1 MAIDAGTVYY
11 TVDAK
16 TQKAIDSA
24 TEMKDSLEQM
34 QTAMA
39 KTDLQARQ
47 YTKSLIEAGNSVSK
61 AGVVIDQF
69 GNVNAEA
76 TAKMQKLM
84 AMTDSLNQRHI
95 QLSKTATGV
104 RTGLA
109 GMGRGAGQAGIQF
122 QQFIGQ
128 IQGGQSAM
136 LALSQ
141 QSADLG
147 FVLGAPLLGAVVGIG
162 ASLAGMLLPNLFES
176 KDAMKLLEDATEGV
190 RAAMTLSATG
200 VDGYSQS
207 IQILANASEKLARIQ
222 LANLIAEQERAISI
236 SGKGITDAINDAFGV
251 GANVYGSDI
260 KNTFGQYSD
269 DFAKLAYN
277 VKKSAMDMV
286 NANFSPESV
295 DAYSKSL
302 NEAQAAGLSN
312 SESGQAL
319 ISTTNKYVTAV
330 QEGKMRIEDM
340 TKQLESNALEL
351 DSNVKSIDKWTEA
364 SQRLAVQSE
373 SLRSKQLELEKA
385 IAIKKATEEGATP
398 ETIKSMEASYNKMIA
413 NEKEAESEKALAKSK
428 RDRAAAERKAQ
439 KARAEDQ
446 ASADIMISL
455 KADSDKNKN
464 LLGQLDPMQ
473 GEQQRFQLQ
482 LDNLKSLNDAKL
494 LEDQRY
500 LDLKAQAETQH
511 EQNMQALR
519 EQNFKAQSKNNE
531 LLMNSLDALGNAGT
545 NAISGLLSGT
555 MNATQ
560 AIQSL
565 ANAVLNEAVGALV
578 QMGMQYVKNQIMGDT
593 AAAASVATATATGA
607 AISAAYAPAA
617 TAASIATQG
626 GAVGSATAAMSTGVP
641 AMNAMLMGG
650 RLYGGAVQANG
661 MYRINENGAPEVF
674 NAANGQQYM
683 LPNTRGEV
691 VSNKDASG
699 GGTTVINN
707 ITINADGSVSG
718 DGDKQAGEFGKAI
731 SQAVKQGIAQEM
743 RQGGTLWQYLQ
754 SKNR

>member
-34 QTAMA
+34 QTSMA

-122 QQFIGQ
+122 QQLIGQ
-128 IQGGQSAM
+128 IQGGQSVM

-147 FVLGAPLLGAVVGIG
+147 FVLGAPLAGAVVGIV
-162 ASLAGMLLPNLFES
+162 SSIAGMLIPTLFDS
-176 KDAMKLLEDATEGV
+176 SDALEDVEKATERV
-190 RAAMTLSATG
+190 RAALTLSSDGISDYSDEMKILAQVSDSVARVRLANIIADQANAMKKA
-200 VDGYSQS
+200 VDGVGS
-207 IQILANASEKLARIQ
+207 
-222 LANLIAEQERAISI
+222 
-236 SGKGITDAINDAFGV
+236 TFNDAFDRPWSTYEG
-251 GANVYGSDI
+251 
-260 KNTFGQYSD
+260 
-269 DFAKLAYN
+269 N
-277 VKKSAMDMV
+277 VKRLFGNVSYSAFEASAALKTAANAISSGV
-286 NANFSPESV
+286 N
-295 DAYSKSL
+295 
-302 NEAQAAGLSN
+302 
-312 SESGQAL
+312 
-319 ISTTNKYVTAV
+319 
-330 QEGKMRIEDM
+330 EDSIND
-340 TKQLESNALEL
+340 LSNALKQAEL
-351 DSNVKSIDKWTEA
+351 AGINTTESGRKMVSVMTDLIAQYKLGEITIGQLEKQLNSAKLNLDASTKSAQKYSDTSDRLLVRTEK
-364 SQRLAVQSE
+364 
-373 SLRSKQLELEKA
+373 LRSEQLKLEKA
-385 IAIKKATEEGATP
+385 LVLKQATEAGVDQT
-398 ETIKSMEASYNKMIA
+398 TRDSISTSYDKIIA
-413 NEKEAESEKALAKSK
+413 NEQEKESERKLAKEK
-428 RDRAAAERKAQ
+428 RDKAKADRESAKAKKDAAKA
-439 KARAEDQ
+439 DQ
-446 ASADIMISL
+446 DAADIMIFL
-455 KADSDKNKN
+455 RDQHKKNQE
-464 LLGQLDPMQ
+464 LLGSEDPFE
-473 GEQQRFQLQ
+473 GESQRYKLQ
-482 LDNLKSLNDAKL
+482 LENLQKLNDEKL
-494 LEDQRY
+494 LSNQRY

-593 AAAASVATATATGA
+593 AAAASVATATAAGA

-699 GGTTVINN
+699 GGTTMIN
-707 ITINADGSVSG
+707 ITVNADGS
-718 DGDKQAGEFGKAI
+718 I
-731 SQAVKQGIAQEM
+731 
-743 RQGGTLWQYLQ
+743 GGNGGQKCSSLEKKFQSLLTLE
-754 SKNR
+754 